1 MKEITVLKLFTDLTD
16 KSAQAEHMNHSQI
29 YPTQ

>member
-16 KSAQAEHMNHSQI
+16 KSAQAERMNHFQT
-29 YPTQ
+29 YPAQ